1 MICPSCYGSEMQWKD
16 RIGRRLKLQDMHIL
30 LAAVESGSMA
40 KAAEHLA
47 ISQPVVSRAIASLEH
62 TLGVRLLDRSRSGIV
77 PTLYGRA
84 LLAHGLAAFNELK
97 RGVKAIESLADPSA
111 GELRIGSTEPM
122 AAGLLGAIIEEL
134 SAKYPRLT
142 IHVTLGYPPEMLD
155 RELRTRTVD
164 LIMGRLPG
172 LAPTEDTDVEVLLDD
187 KSHVVA
193 GAENPW
199 TRRRKLKLSDLMN
212 EPWCLPAP
220 ETFPGGR
227 IVAAFR
233 ERRLELPRASV
244 MTGSMQL
251 THRMLATGRFLS
263 ILSGSMMHF
272 VARPLSLK
280 IVPVELPV
288 QPWPVGIVTLK
299 NRTLSP
305 VAQLFLDCA
314 RKASKPLRT
323 L

>member
-1 MICPSCYGSEMQWKD
+1 MQWKD

-62 TLGVRLLDRSRSGIV
+62 TLGVRLLDRSRSGIA

-84 LLAHGLAAFNELK
+84 LLTHGLAAFNELK
-97 RGVKAIESLADPSA
+97 RGVEAVETLADPTT
-111 GELRIGSTEPM
+111 GDLRIGSTEPM
-122 AAGLLGAIIEEL
+122 AAGLLGSIIEEL
-134 SAKYPRLT
+134 SVKYPRLA
-142 IHVTLGYPPEMLD
+142 IHVTLGYPPEMQD

-172 LAPTEDTDVEVLLDD
+172 LVPTEDTDVEVLIDD

-193 GAENPW
+193 GAESLW
-199 TRRRKLKLSDLMN
+199 ARRRKIKLSDLMN
-212 EPWCLPAP
+212 EPWCLPPP
-220 ETFPGGR
+220 ESFPGNR
-227 IVAAFR
+227 IATAFR
-233 ERRLELPRASV
+233 AHKLELPRATV

-251 THRMLATGRFLS
+251 TSKMLATGRFLS
-263 ILSGSMMHF
+263 ILSGSMLHF
-272 VARPLSLK
+272 VARSLSLK
-280 IVPVELPV
+280 ILPVELPLE
-288 QPWPVGIVTLK
+288 PWPVGIVTLK

-305 VAQLFLDCA
+305 AAQLFIDCA
-314 RKASKPLRT
+314 RKLSKPLRN

>member
-1 MICPSCYGSEMQWKD
+1 MQWKD

-62 TLGVRLLDRSRSGIV
+62 TLGVRLLDRSRSGIT

-84 LLAHGLAAFNELK
+84 LLTHGLAAFNELK
-97 RGVKAIESLADPSA
+97 RGVKAIEFLADPTT
-111 GELRIGSTEPM
+111 GELRIGSTETM

-142 IHVTLGYPPEMLD
+142 IHVTLGYPPEMQD

-164 LIMGRLPG
+164 LIVGRLPG
-172 LAPTEDTDVEVLLDD
+172 LVPAADTDVEVLFDD

-193 GAENPW
+193 GAENRW
-199 TRRRKLKLSDLMN
+199 TRRRRFELLDLMN
-212 EPWCLPAP
+212 ELWCLPPP
-220 ETFPGGR
+220 ESFPGNR
-227 IVAAFR
+227 IVTAFR
-233 ERRLELPRASV
+233 AHKLEFPRATV
-244 MTGSMQL
+244 MTSSMQL
-251 THRMLATGRFLS
+251 THKMLATGRFLS
-263 ILSGSMMHF
+263 ILPGSMLHF
-272 VARPLSLK
+272 NARALSLK
-280 IVPVELPV
+280 TLSVEAPT
-288 QPWPVGIVTLK
+288 QPWPVGIVFLK

-305 VAQLFLDCA
+305 AAQLFIDCA
-314 RKASKPLRT
+314 RKMSKALRN
-323 L
+323 LRC